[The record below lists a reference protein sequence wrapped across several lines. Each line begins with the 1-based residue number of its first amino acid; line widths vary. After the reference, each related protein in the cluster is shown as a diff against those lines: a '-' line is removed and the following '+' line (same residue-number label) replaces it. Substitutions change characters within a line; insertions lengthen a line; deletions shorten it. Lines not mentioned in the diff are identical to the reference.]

1 MRKKKTLYDSYQF
14 RGFTPQR
21 SVIGVFG
28 DPHARIIKLNRQ
40 GKKQHAVFAA
50 RSTDLFTTI
59 RSAGSATFPV
69 ATRASIWNYRYGASC
84 AGAAAR

>member
-21 SVIGVFG
+21 SVTGIFG
-28 DPHARIIKLNRQ
+28 DPYTRVIKLNRQ
-40 GKKQHAVFAA
+40 GKKQHAVCVA

-59 RSAGSATFPV
+59 KSEGSVTFPV
-69 ATRASIWNYRYGASC
+69 ATRASIWNCRYGASC
-84 AGAAAR
+84 AGVVAR